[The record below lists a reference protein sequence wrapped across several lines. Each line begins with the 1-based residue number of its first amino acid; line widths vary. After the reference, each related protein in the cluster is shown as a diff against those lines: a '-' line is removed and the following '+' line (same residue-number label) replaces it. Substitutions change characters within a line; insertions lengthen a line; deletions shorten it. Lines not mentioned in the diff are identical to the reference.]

1 MPIIPLPLRILGK
14 TITVVAGYTDGGST
28 AESVT
33 STATPSGKYT
43 FIKRHQLSRAQ
54 INLWFDNQAEANATY
69 GHIKD
74 WNVSAVTYMANAFK
88 DRTNFN
94 EDISDWDIS
103 NAISTYRMF
112 YGASTFN
119 QNISNWNVGNVT
131 DMQSMFQ
138 NASAF
143 NQPIGDWNVSKVQLM
158 FGIFAGAST
167 FNQSIGDWNT
177 TSVTNLHNA
186 FNGATAFNQPLNN
199 WNTSAVTTFYGIFGG
214 TSNFNQP
221 LEKWDTSSVN
231 QFTHAFTG
239 ASSFNQD
246 ISDWN
251 ISNAIGMIDMFKNAN
266 FLSNTNKGLI
276 HSSFSSIQTGPTT
289 GPRSSTTLPTDLNST
304 APLTIGGENMP
315 IGNNPWGVQYPPT
328 RMGMRLPI
336 PSVLMIGKH
345 IIIYLVLIRTEH

>member
-1 MPIIPLPLRILGK
+1 MVPVRWSFADGNHAYITGHVAAAVSWFTRDPITGALSYGSASDANYNLTDSDLGK

-28 AESVT
+28 AESVA
-33 STATPSGKYT
+33 STATPPVST
-43 FIKRHQLSRAQ
+43 PSLNDTNFQSA

-69 GHIKD
+69 GHISD
-74 WNVSAVTYMANAFK
+74 WNVSSVTYMANAFK

-131 DMQSMFQ
+131 DMRSMFQ

-199 WNTSAVTTFYGIFGG
+199 WNTSAVTTIYGIFGG

-221 LEKWDTSSVN
+221 LEKWDTSSVDN
-231 QFTHAFTG
+231 ESCLRWCIILQ
-239 ASSFNQD
+239 
-246 ISDWN
+246 
-251 ISNAIGMIDMFKNAN
+251 
-266 FLSNTNKGLI
+266 
-276 HSSFSSIQTGPTT
+276 
-289 GPRSSTTLPTDLNST
+289 PR
-304 APLTIGGENMP
+304 
-315 IGNNPWGVQYPPT
+315 
-328 RMGMRLPI
+328 
-336 PSVLMIGKH
+336 H
-345 IIIYLVLIRTEH
+345 